1 MILTTVT
8 LLIGFAILLPIC
20 IITGNGAIEVIT
32 ISVGVTLYHF
42 AMRLAVGILI
52 NAIMKNRANYE
63 NAWFCEKKF
72 ERRLYRMLCVRGWK
86 KYIPTYDPD
95 VFDTDKKTVKE
106 IIGATCQAE
115 TVHEIIMLFSLLPM
129 ALIPLFDAAAAFIIT
144 SVFAMLIDSA
154 FVILQR
160 YNRPKL
166 IKVMKRFNKIK

>member
-32 ISVGVTLYHF
+32 ISVGVTFYH
-42 AMRLAVGILI
+42 
-52 NAIMKNRANYE
+52 
-63 NAWFCEKKF
+63 
-72 ERRLYRMLCVRGWK
+72 
-86 KYIPTYDPD
+86 
-95 VFDTDKKTVKE
+95 
-106 IIGATCQAE
+106 
-115 TVHEIIMLFSLLPM
+115 
-129 ALIPLFDAAAAFIIT
+129 
-144 SVFAMLIDSA
+144 FAMLIDSA